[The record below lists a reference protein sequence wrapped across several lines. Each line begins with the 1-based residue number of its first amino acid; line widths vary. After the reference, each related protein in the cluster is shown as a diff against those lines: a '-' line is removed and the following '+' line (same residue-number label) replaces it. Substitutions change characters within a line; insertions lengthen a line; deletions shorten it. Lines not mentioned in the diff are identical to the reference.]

1 MRMKKHFTIRAVWDG
16 VPDAFGKYLSV
27 TDSGLGGFAEWKNHA
42 IYEEEKALDWIKQR
56 IKRVEHYHQTFE
68 ETRITREIIFNIPVC
83 LLDPNRTDRDDCYLI
98 RTNDNWAIDDK
109 VVVKRFIDGKGWR
122 VVK

>member
-16 VPDAFGKYLSV
+16 VRDAFGKFCSV
-27 TDSGLGGFAEWKNHA
+27 TDSGLGGFDEWKNHA

-68 ETRITREIIFNIPVC
+68 DTRITREITVSYTHLRAHETDSYLVC
-83 LLDPNRTDRDDCYLI
+83 RLLLE
-98 RTNDNWAIDDK
+98 K
-109 VVVKRFIDGKGWR
+109 K
-122 VVK
+122 

>member
-27 TDSGLGGFAEWKNHA
+27 TDSGLGGFDEWKNHA
-42 IYEEEKALDWIKQR
+42 IYEEEKALDWFKKR

-68 ETRITREIIFNIPVC
+68 ETRITREIILNLPNH
-83 LLDPNRTDRDDCYLI
+83 LLDPDSTERDDCYLI
-98 RTNDNWAIDDK
+98 RTNEDWAIDDK

>member
-27 TDSGLGGFAEWKNHA
+27 TDSGLGGFDEWKNHA

-68 ETRITREIIFNIPVC
+68 ETRITREIIFNIPAVSYTHLRAHETDSYLVC
-83 LLDPNRTDRDDCYLI
+83 RL
-98 RTNDNWAIDDK
+98 
-109 VVVKRFIDGKGWR
+109 
-122 VVK
+122 